1 MVVEVTK
8 EKVVIK
14 ESSVINTDEIGINK
28 CRFILPSCFHGLEV
42 TALFNYIP
50 VPLVDNECIIPSL
63 GKGNA
68 VLGVYAYKS
77 EGDEPQIMYSP
88 KPASFYVS
96 QGSYSEQVN
105 EAAVVQISLY
115 EQYCKMLAEKYK
127 EEELAREEA
136 EAIRVTAENLRLQ
149 AEQDRVSA
157 ELVRSEAFSN
167 IFDRDGNIVIGSDDI
182 ENGAVTLDKVSQY
195 FFRDGVNCTVGN
207 DITLHLT
214 QKVPDNKVYLSAELT
229 SKTDEITEDSTNE
242 IPTAKAVFDYV
253 NEFGGGSDYTLPV
266 GGDELGGVKNGG
278 NVVINEDG
286 TMNAPETEVTDEQV
300 NTAVNAYLTEHP
312 VDGSMSAD
320 AKNLLLV
327 ILQNASYLSDQK
339 SNIEALAAA
348 LSTEMPDADTETWDY
363 EWDYSMG
370 SLTDNGFSFDNGYN
384 EWTNE
389 FTDKGQLVSYI
400 GSRNSYAVQ
409 GRYTPLNFAT
419 TTTHAIIE
427 CVIEIKEFETNTSVD
442 QGFIIALSDGTNVAA
457 IYADNLGFRYDEG
470 TIASI
475 ALDTEYKVRLEF
487 DTENGVKCSIN
498 GKEVLNTVNFVRASI
513 ANTVRPTFRLMQMAT
528 GSTYIKSVKY
538 REVTE

>member
-167 IFDRDGNIVIGSDDI
+167 IFDRDGNIVIGSDNI

-195 FFRDGVNCTVGN
+195 FFRDGVNCTAGN
-207 DITLHLT
+207 DITLYLT
-214 QKVPDNKVYLSAELT
+214 QNVPDNKVYLSAELT

-253 NEFGGGSDYTLPV
+253 NEFDGGSDYTLPV

-348 LSTEMPDADTETWDY
+348 LSTEMPDADTEAWDY
-363 EWDYSMG
+363 EWDYSKG
-370 SLTDNGFSFDNGYN
+370 SLTDNGFTFKNGYDEWKN
-384 EWTNE
+384 ELTE
-389 FTDKGQLVSYI
+389 KGQLVSYI

-409 GRYTPLNFAT
+409 GIYNPKGFAT

-427 CVIEIKEFETNTSVD
+427 CIIEIKTLSQNSTY
-442 QGFIIALSDGTNVAA
+442 GFVMDLSDGTNTACIIA
-457 IYADNLGFRYDEG
+457 GSAGFKYNNNI
-470 TIASI
+470 IAPI
-475 ALDTEYKVRLEF
+475 AVDTEYKVRLEF
-487 DTENGVKCSIN
+487 DTENGVKCSID
-498 GKEVLNTVNFVRASI
+498 GKEVLDTVEFAMAGLSSQAGTVNCLKQV
-513 ANTVRPTFRLMQMAT
+513 AT
-528 GSTYIKSVKY
+528 GATYIKSVKY

>member
-167 IFDRDGNIVIGSDDI
+167 IFDRDGNIVIGSDNI

-207 DITLHLT
+207 DITLYLT

-253 NEFGGGSDYTLPV
+253 NEFDGGSDYTLPV
-266 GGDELGGVKNGG
+266 GGEELGGVKNGG

-286 TMNAPETEVTDEQV
+286 TMNAPEAEVTDEQV

-363 EWDYSMG
+363 EWDYFKG
-370 SLTDNGFSFDNGYN
+370 SLTDNGFTFKNGYDEWKN
-384 EWTNE
+384 ELTE
-389 FTDKGQLVSYI
+389 KGQLVSYI

-409 GRYTPLNFAT
+409 GIYNPKGFAT

-427 CVIEIKEFETNTSVD
+427 CIIEIKTLSQNSTY
-442 QGFIIALSDGTNVAA
+442 GFVMDLSDGTNTACIIA
-457 IYADNLGFRYDEG
+457 GSAGFKYNNNI
-470 TIASI
+470 IAPI
-475 ALDTEYKVRLEF
+475 AVDTEYKVRLEF
-487 DTENGVKCSIN
+487 DTENGVKCSID
-498 GKEVLNTVNFVRASI
+498 GKEVLDTVEFAMAGLSSQAGKTSCLKQV
-513 ANTVRPTFRLMQMAT
+513 AT